1 MQNITV
7 FCSASDIIDPIYKH
21 EAEVLGHWIGTH
33 QRTLVYGGANGGLM
47 EIVARAAREGGSEV
61 VGIITR
67 RIIELGRT
75 SQQPT
80 ELITTE
86 NMGKRKQLL
95 VKRGDLIVIL
105 PGGVGTIDELF
116 DALTT
121 RMLGEHSKPIIICNT
136 QGLFDPMLE
145 QIEHL
150 RRNGFLRYDQPNLYH
165 VAPNAQAC
173 CELIEQYSR

>member
-7 FCSASDIIDPIYKH
+7 FCSASNAIDAIYKH
-21 EAEVLGHWIGTH
+21 EAEVLGRWMGEHR
-33 QRTLVYGGANGGLM
+33 RTLVYGGASGGLM
-47 EIVARAAREGGSEV
+47 EIVACAAREGGSEV

-67 RIIELGRT
+67 RIVELGRT
-75 SQQPT
+75 SQYPT
-80 ELITTE
+80 ELVTTE
-86 NMGKRKQLL
+86 NMGERKRLL
-95 VKRGDLIVIL
+95 VERGDLIVIL

-121 RMLGEHSKPIIICNT
+121 RMLGEHQKPIIICNT
-136 QGLFDPMLE
+136 QGLYNHLLD

-150 RRNGFLRYDQPNLYH
+150 RRNNFLRYDQPDLYQ
-165 VAPNAQAC
+165 VVSNAQAC

>member
-7 FCSASDIIDPIYKH
+7 FCSASDTIDPLYKH
-21 EAEVLGHWIGTH
+21 EAEVLGRWIGSH
-33 QRTLVYGGANGGLM
+33 HRTLVYGGANGGMM
-47 EIVARAAREGGSEV
+47 EIVARATREEGGDA
-61 VGIITR
+61 VGIITQ

-80 ELITTE
+80 ELVTTN
-86 NMGKRKQLL
+86 NMGERKQLL
-95 VKRGDLIVIL
+95 IERGDLIVAL

-121 RMLGEHSKPIIICNT
+121 RMLGEHQKPIIICNT
-136 QGLFDPMLE
+136 QGIFDPLLE

-150 RRNGFLRYDQPNLYH
+150 RRNNFLRYDQPDLYR

-173 CELIEQYSR
+173 CELIKQYSR